1 MLRRALLLWSMWV
14 LTVVAIAPTAAQN
27 PLPLAVESSS
37 ARIGVE
43 ELLRQGRQLEL
54 GEQWGDALSHYED
67 ALRNFPDDRTLH
79 ERHDQTRIQFD
90 VARRYRDD
98 SFRRAVSTLTRS
110 DALAVYND
118 VLLKI
123 ESHYVHSPDYAQLV
137 DHGLSTFDAA
147 LAKKAFVE
155 TNLRGV
161 DRTAIDAFRADVR
174 RTAAAR
180 QARNRFETREVVA
193 EIADLGAKQVGLSA
207 SATIL
212 EFTCG
217 AAASLDHYSTYLTA
231 DQLRDVFSQIEGNF
245 VGLGIEIK
253 AVDDALLLVHVIPG
267 SPAANAGL
275 RSGERIVSVDGR
287 STAGV
292 STDGAATLLQGEEG
306 SVCSLTIAAANT
318 ATANTAADDT
328 TAVGGETRDVRVRRA
343 HVEVPSIENA
353 KVVDAK
359 TGVAYLKLA
368 CFQKTTAR
376 DLDAALWQLHN
387 AGMKSLIVDLR
398 GNPGGLLTAAVEIA
412 DRFVASGTIVATRGR
427 SSQED
432 FNYTAHRVG
441 TWQVPLVVLIDGDSA
456 SASEIFAAAIQDN
469 RRGTIVGR
477 RSYGKGSVQG
487 IFPLNLAGLGDSG
500 GIRLT
505 TAKFYGPSGRPIS
518 GAGVTPEIVVQ
529 RTAKPVAETGQAPA
543 EAEDADLQAGIQVA
557 RRQVASR

>member
-1 MLRRALLLWSMWV
+1 MLRRASLPWVLWL
-14 LTVVAIAPTAAQN
+14 LTVVAIAPASAQSAV
-27 PLPLAVESSS
+27 PLTVESSA
-37 ARIGVE
+37 ARVRVD
-43 ELLRQGRQLEL
+43 ELLRQGRQLESV
-54 GEQWGDALSHYED
+54 EQWGEALTHYED
-67 ALRNFPDDRTLH
+67 ALRDFPDDRTLR
-79 ERHDQTRIQFD
+79 ERHDQARIQFD
-90 VARRYRDD
+90 VARRYHDE
-98 SFRRAVSTLTRS
+98 SFRRAVTTLTRS

-123 ESHYVHSPDYAQLV
+123 ESHYVHSPNYAQLV
-137 DHGLSTFDAA
+137 DHGRATFDAA
-147 LAKKAFVE
+147 LAKDAFVQL
-155 TNLRGV
+155 NLRGV
-161 DRTAIDAFRADVR
+161 DRTAIDAFRDDVR
-174 RTAAAR
+174 RTVAKR

-193 EIADLGAKQVGLSA
+193 EIADLGAKQLGIPT

-253 AVDDALLLVHVIPG
+253 SVDDALLLVHVIPG
-267 SPAANAGL
+267 SPAATAGL
-275 RSGERIVSVDGR
+275 RTGERILAVDGR
-287 STAGV
+287 STKGV
-292 STDGAATLLQGEEG
+292 TTDGAASLLQGEEG
-306 SVCSLTIAAANT
+306 SVCMLTV
-318 ATANTAADDT
+318 AADD
-328 TAVGGETRDVRVRRA
+328 GETRDIRVRRA

-353 KVVDAK
+353 KVLDPA

-376 DLDAALWQLHN
+376 DLDTALWQLHN
-387 AGMKSLIVDLR
+387 AGMKSLIIDLR

-412 DRFVASGTIVATRGR
+412 DRFVASGTIVSTRGR
-427 SSQED
+427 SPQED

-441 TWQVPLVVLIDGDSA
+441 TWQLPLVVLVDGDSA

-487 IFPLNLAGLGDSG
+487 IFPLNLTGLGDSG
-500 GIRLT
+500 GVRLT

-518 GAGVTPEIVVQ
+518 GAGVTPEVVVQ
-529 RTAKPVAETGQAPA
+529 RTAKPVAETGKVPSD
-543 EAEDADLQAGIQVA
+543 AEDADLQAGIQVA
-557 RRQVASR
+557 RRQVAAR

>member
-1 MLRRALLLWSMWV
+1 MLRRARLLWSLWV
-14 LTVVAIAPTAAQN
+14 LTVVAIAPASAQN
-27 PLPLAVESSS
+27 AAELKSAPLSVESASVQAAA
-37 ARIGVE
+37 ARDRVQ
-43 ELLRQGRQLEL
+43 ELLREGRQLES
-54 GEQWGDALSHYED
+54 GEQWGDALSLYED
-67 ALRNFPDDRTLH
+67 ALRDFPNDRSLR
-79 ERHDQTRIQFD
+79 ERHDQSRIQFD
-90 VARRYRDD
+90 VARRYHDE
-98 SFRRAVSTLTRS
+98 SFRRAVTTLTRS

-147 LAKKAFVE
+147 LAKDSFVE
-155 TNLRGV
+155 VNLRGV
-161 DRTAIDAFRADVR
+161 GRDAIDTFRADVR
-174 RTAAAR
+174 RTVKAR
-180 QARNRFETREVVA
+180 AARNRFETREVVA
-193 EIADLGAKQVGLSA
+193 EVADLGAKQLGLSA

-253 AVDDALLLVHVIPG
+253 SVDDALLLVHVIPG
-267 SPAANAGL
+267 SPAATAGL
-275 RSGERIVSVDGR
+275 RMGERIVSVDGH
-287 STAGV
+287 TTKGV
-292 STDGAATLLQGEEG
+292 STDGAASLLQGAEG
-306 SVCSLTIAAANT
+306 SVCSLTIAAA
-318 ATANTAADDT
+318 D
-328 TAVGGETRDVRVRRA
+328 GESREVRVRRA
-343 HVEVPSIENA
+343 NVDVPSVENA
-353 KVVDAK
+353 KVLDPA

-376 DLDAALWQLHN
+376 DLDTALWQLHN

-412 DRFVASGTIVATRGR
+412 DRFVASGTIVSTRGR
-427 SSQED
+427 SPQED

-469 RRGTIVGR
+469 HRGAIVGR

-505 TAKFYGPSGRPIS
+505 TAKFFAPSGRAIS
-518 GAGVTPEIVVQ
+518 DAGVTPEVVVQ
-529 RTAKPVAETGQAPA
+529 RTAKPVAETGKIPT
-543 EAEDADLQAGIQVA
+543 EGDDADLQAGIQVA

>member
-1 MLRRALLLWSMWV
+1 V
-14 LTVVAIAPTAAQN
+14 LTVVAIAPASAQSSA
-27 PLPLAVESSS
+27 PLAVESSA
-37 ARIGVE
+37 ARVRVE
-43 ELLRQGRQLEL
+43 ELLREGRKFES
-54 GEQWGDALSHYED
+54 GDQWGDALAHYEE
-67 ALRNFPDDRTLH
+67 ALRDFPDDGTLR
-79 ERHDQTRIQFD
+79 ERHDQARIQFD
-90 VARRYRDD
+90 IARRYHDE
-98 SFRRAVSTLTRS
+98 SFRRAVSTLSRS
-110 DALAVYND
+110 DALSVYND

-123 ESHYVHSPDYAQLV
+123 ESHHVHSPNYAQLV
-137 DHGLSTFDAA
+137 DHGRSTFDAA
-147 LAKKAFVE
+147 LAKSAFVE
-155 TNLRGV
+155 LNLRGV
-161 DRTAIDAFRADVR
+161 DRTLVDAFRDDVR
-174 RTAAAR
+174 RTVAAR
-180 QARNRFETREVVA
+180 QSRNRFETREVVA
-193 EIADLGAKQVGLSA
+193 EIADLGARQLGIPA

-253 AVDDALLLVHVIPG
+253 SVDDALLLVHVIPG
-267 SPAANAGL
+267 SPAATAGL
-275 RSGERIVSVDGR
+275 RTGERIVSVDGR
-287 STAGV
+287 STKGV
-292 STDGAATLLQGEEG
+292 TTDGAANLLQGEEG
-306 SVCSLTIAAANT
+306 SVCLLTIAS
-318 ATANTAADDT
+318 AD
-328 TAVGGETRDVRVRRA
+328 GEERDVRVRRA
-343 HVEVPSIENA
+343 HVDVPSIENA
-353 KVVDAK
+353 KVLDPK
-359 TGVAYLKLA
+359 SGVAYLKLA

-376 DLDAALWQLHN
+376 DLDTALWQLHN

-427 SSQED
+427 SPQED

-487 IFPLNLAGLGDSG
+487 IFPLNLSGLGESG
-500 GIRLT
+500 GVRLT

-518 GAGVTPEIVVQ
+518 GAGVTPEVVVQ
-529 RTAKPVAETGQAPA
+529 RTAKPVAETGHIAA
-543 EAEDADLQAGIQVA
+543 ESEDADIQAGIQVA

>member
-1 MLRRALLLWSMWV
+1 MLRRASLLCSLWV
-14 LTVVAIAPTAAQN
+14 LTVVAIAPASAQSSA
-27 PLPLAVESSS
+27 PLAVESSA
-37 ARIGVE
+37 ARVRVE
-43 ELLRQGRQLEL
+43 ELLREGRKFES
-54 GEQWGDALSHYED
+54 GDQWGDALAHYEE
-67 ALRNFPDDRTLH
+67 ALRDFPDDGTLR
-79 ERHDQTRIQFD
+79 ERHDQARIQFD
-90 VARRYRDD
+90 IARRYHDE
-98 SFRRAVSTLTRS
+98 SFRRAVSTLSRS
-110 DALAVYND
+110 DALSVYND

-123 ESHYVHSPDYAQLV
+123 ESHHVHSPNYAQLV
-137 DHGLSTFDAA
+137 DHGRSTFDAA
-147 LAKKAFVE
+147 LAKSAFVE
-155 TNLRGV
+155 LNLRGV
-161 DRTAIDAFRADVR
+161 DRTLVDAFRDDVR
-174 RTAAAR
+174 RTVAAR
-180 QARNRFETREVVA
+180 QSRNRFETREVVA
-193 EIADLGAKQVGLSA
+193 EIADLGARQLGIPA

-253 AVDDALLLVHVIPG
+253 SVDDALLLVHVIPG
-267 SPAANAGL
+267 SPAATAGL
-275 RSGERIVSVDGR
+275 RTGERIVSVDGR
-287 STAGV
+287 STKGV
-292 STDGAATLLQGEEG
+292 TTDGAANLLQGEEG
-306 SVCSLTIAAANT
+306 SVCLLTIAS
-318 ATANTAADDT
+318 AD
-328 TAVGGETRDVRVRRA
+328 GEERDVRVRRA
-343 HVEVPSIENA
+343 HVDVPSIENA
-353 KVVDAK
+353 KVLDPK
-359 TGVAYLKLA
+359 SGVAYLKLA

-376 DLDAALWQLHN
+376 DLDTALWQLHN

-427 SSQED
+427 SPQED

-487 IFPLNLAGLGDSG
+487 IFPLNLSGLGESG
-500 GIRLT
+500 GVRLT

-518 GAGVTPEIVVQ
+518 GAGVTPEVVVQ
-529 RTAKPVAETGQAPA
+529 RTAKPVAETGHIAA
-543 EAEDADLQAGIQVA
+543 ESEDADIQAGIQVA

>member
-1 MLRRALLLWSMWV
+1 MLRRASLPWVLWL
-14 LTVVAIAPTAAQN
+14 LTVVAIAPAAAQSAV
-27 PLPLAVESSS
+27 PLTVESSA
-37 ARIGVE
+37 ARVRVD
-43 ELLRQGRQLEL
+43 ELLRQGRQLESV
-54 GEQWGDALSHYED
+54 EQWGEALTHYED
-67 ALRNFPDDRTLH
+67 ALRDFPDDRTLR
-79 ERHDQTRIQFD
+79 ERHDQARIQLD
-90 VARRYRDD
+90 VARRYHDE
-98 SFRRAVSTLTRS
+98 SFRRAVTTLTRS

-123 ESHYVHSPDYAQLV
+123 ESHYVHSPNYAQLV

-147 LAKKAFVE
+147 LAKDAFVQL
-155 TNLRGV
+155 NLRGV
-161 DRTAIDAFRADVR
+161 DRTAIDAFRDDVR
-174 RTAAAR
+174 RTVAKR

-193 EIADLGAKQVGLSA
+193 EIADLGAKQLGIPT

-253 AVDDALLLVHVIPG
+253 SVDDALLLVHVIPG
-267 SPAANAGL
+267 SPAATAGL
-275 RSGERIVSVDGR
+275 RTGERILAVDGR
-287 STAGV
+287 STKGV
-292 STDGAATLLQGEEG
+292 TTDGAASLLQGEEG
-306 SVCSLTIAAANT
+306 SVCMLTV
-318 ATANTAADDT
+318 AADD
-328 TAVGGETRDVRVRRA
+328 GETRDIRVRRA

-353 KVVDAK
+353 KVLDPA

-376 DLDAALWQLHN
+376 DLDTALWQLHN
-387 AGMKSLIVDLR
+387 AGMKSLIIDLR

-412 DRFVASGTIVATRGR
+412 DRFVASGTIVSTRGR
-427 SSQED
+427 SPQED

-441 TWQVPLVVLIDGDSA
+441 TWQLPLVVLVDGDSA

-487 IFPLNLAGLGDSG
+487 IFPLNLTGLGDSG
-500 GIRLT
+500 GVRLT

-518 GAGVTPEIVVQ
+518 GAGVTPEVVVQ
-529 RTAKPVAETGQAPA
+529 RTAKPVAETGKVPSD
-543 EAEDADLQAGIQVA
+543 AEDADLQAGIQVA
-557 RRQVASR
+557 RRQVAAR